1 MAASIEV
8 SAWGFLRGGWVTVR
22 SVFSEPGTLPR
33 GTSSLPA
40 LVGDFSCTSARK
52 KLEEEGAGTPGFH
65 LSHG

>member
-1 MAASIEV
+1 MAAYIEV
-8 SAWGFLRGGWVTVR
+8 SAWDFLRGGWVTV
-22 SVFSEPGTLPR
+22 SSIFSEPGTLLC

-40 LVGDFSCTSARK
+40 LLGDFSCASAGK